1 MPKYILALDQG
12 TTSSRA
18 IVFDHAGQI
27 VASAQEEFPQ
37 ILPAPGIVEHD
48 PEAIWSSQ
56 LETAREAL
64 ARASLGAGD
73 LAAVGVT
80 NQRETTILWD
90 RDSGRAVAPAI
101 VWQSRV
107 SAGIC
112 DRLRAE
118 GLEETFRAKTG
129 LVVDAYFSG
138 TKITHLLDTCDGLR
152 RRAERGEVLFG
163 TVDSWLLWRLD
174 RRPRP
179 RDRL

>member
-1 MPKYILALDQG
+1 MPQYILALDQG

-18 IVFDHAGQI
+18 IIFDRGGRI
-27 VASAQEEFPQ
+27 VASAQQEFPQ

-56 LETAREAL
+56 LETAREAMSK
-64 ARASLGAGD
+64 AAVSAAD

-90 RDSGRAVAPAI
+90 RQTGRAVAPAI

-112 DRLRAE
+112 ERLKAE
-118 GLEETFRAKTG
+118 GMEETFRSKTG

-138 TKITHLLDTCDGLR
+138 TKITHLLDTIDGLR
-152 RRAERGEVLFG
+152 GRAGAGEVLFG
-163 TVDSWLLWRLD
+163 TQSI
-174 RRPRP
+174 PGSSGG
-179 RDRL
+179 